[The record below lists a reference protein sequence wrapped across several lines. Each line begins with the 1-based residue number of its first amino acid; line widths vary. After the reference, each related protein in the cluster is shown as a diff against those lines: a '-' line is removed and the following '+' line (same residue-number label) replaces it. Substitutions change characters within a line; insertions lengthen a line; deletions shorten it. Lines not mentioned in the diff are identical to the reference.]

1 MPETTTAANPRV
13 QPSPSSSVY
22 NPLEPSGGLTEK
34 IEVSF
39 VQAKTLM

>member
-1 MPETTTAANPRV
+1 MQFRTFPATFT
-13 QPSPSSSVY
+13 S
-22 NPLEPSGGLTEK
+22 LTYLLFRAMK

>member
-1 MPETTTAANPRV
+1 LPETTTPANSRV

-22 NPLEPSGGLTEK
+22 YPLEPSGGLTEN